1 MSQKRLLKWWLGR
14 SMNKNKPRFQHKDKD
29 FNRIREFPVTKQC
42 ELLEFLFEVLKGQS
56 RNSVKSVL
64 TSKRVSIDGAPI
76 TQFDFKLY
84 PGDTVIISNN
94 PIRKKTR
101 SNLPIIYEDNEII
114 VINKPSGLLSIA
126 SDKEKSSTAYR
137 MLSDY
142 VQQKDKYN
150 RIFVVHRLDEDTS
163 GVLMVAKNPDIQKA
177 LQDNW
182 NDIVTK
188 RGYYAI
194 VEGQMPNKE
203 GTVKSYLKK
212 NAQNLMYSSKDK
224 NGQFSITHYK
234 VMKANDKYSLLDV
247 NIDTGRKNQIRV
259 HMGDLGH
266 NVIGDDKYGN
276 PSNPLKRLG
285 LHAYC
290 LEFKHPISGKKMTFT
305 APIPKE
311 FEALMSE
318 NNVQYKLGNNRK
330 AKN

>member
-1 MSQKRLLKWWLGR
+1 
-14 SMNKNKPRFQHKDKD
+14 MNKNKPRQQHRSRD
-29 FNRIREFPVTKQC
+29 FNNIREFPVNHQC
-42 ELLEFLFEVLKGQS
+42 ILLDFLFEVLKGQS

-64 TSKRVSIDGAPI
+64 TSKRVSVDGAPI

-84 PGDTVIISNN
+84 PGDTVIISKT
-94 PIRKKTR
+94 PIHKKTR
-101 SNLPIIYEDNEII
+101 SNLPIIFENDEMI

-142 VQQKDKYN
+142 VQQKDKHN

-182 NDIVTK
+182 NDIVSK

-194 VEGQMPNKE
+194 VEGKLSQKE

-234 VMKANDKYSLLDV
+234 VIKESDKYSLLDV

-266 NVIGDDKYGN
+266 HVIGDDKYGN

-290 LEFKHPISGKKMTFT
+290 LELTHPITKKKMKFT
-305 APIPKE
+305 APMPKE
-311 FEALMSE
+311 FESLF
-318 NNVQYKLGNNRK
+318 N
-330 AKN
+330 